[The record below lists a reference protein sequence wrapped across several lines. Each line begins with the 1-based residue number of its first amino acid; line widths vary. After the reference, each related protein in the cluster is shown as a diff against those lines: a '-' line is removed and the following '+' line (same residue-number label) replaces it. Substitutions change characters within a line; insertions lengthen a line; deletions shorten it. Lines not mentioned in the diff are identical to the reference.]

1 MRPCER
7 SQSKPFS
14 STILESQAESE
25 KPKTRRSRSFF
36 SKSHRE
42 QVALESTQ
50 AIESKQ
56 ITGDSKIVE
65 KNAENVFC
73 SQLVGGRI
81 FDEKAEL
88 CSGEQGDKTCGL
100 SPQGD
105 TNSLLYRKKP
115 TPEPSQAESLTT
127 QKLSAKTL
135 LTLGII
141 FNLCLLGVFKYTDFF
156 LENFN
161 LFSKL
166 LHLDFTIPLP
176 HILLPLALSFVTF
189 QQIAFL
195 VDCYKQSKVR
205 EETQRL
211 ESNVENHRESQSQ
224 HSLTQATLSTTTA
237 KEKRFILS
245 PLPLAQKRKATAF
258 LFYNQGESLAIS
270 TSSTQAAMGTT
281 AYHQSAFE
289 HHEAGE
295 NRCAFGVPNGLD
307 SANAESQKPMLDSN
321 KAKSPNEIPHINFL
335 DYCLFITFFPQ
346 LIAGPIVHHREMMPQ
361 FYKMSRRDS
370 ACSDKAGSLS
380 FACAIDA
387 QVLSPRK
394 SLRNPAFSSTIL
406 ESQTKN
412 KPTNDSRI
420 FTQEIQNVAKPQTEV
435 DSGSEAQNLHKQP
448 KDSRISKETSAIAER
463 YPLFCDEKSGL
474 SSDWQGSCLDGN
486 DRRQSR
492 RIADLSR
499 KAESTKKAESLHIIN
514 WEYIAKGLFIFSIG
528 LFKKVVIA
536 DSFAKWANTGFSAV
550 ENGAVL
556 NCLESWAVS
565 LSYTFQL
572 YFDFSGYCDMAIGLG
587 LLFGIVL
594 PINFNSPYKALN
606 IATFWRR
613 WHITLGRF
621 LKEYLYIPLG
631 GNQNIKR
638 VASLSKQ
645 SSKLESK
652 QPHSYRES
660 LLNNLLTLRNLFIV
674 AFLSGVWHG
683 SGWGFVIW
691 GSLHGMAMMVHRI
704 YMLMYKKLDSASLY
718 VRFMQTRIYIL
729 LCWILTFNFINIAW
743 VFFRAENVQ
752 GAINLLQGMFC
763 GEVVLPKS
771 LESKFG
777 ALSEWGVEFGVMWI
791 ANVVKFESSIFMVIF
806 LAAGFVITLF
816 LRNSCEIA
824 SNLRLRVYSTT
835 FCAILLSISLC
846 YIGGNDYSAFLYFNF

>member
-1 MRPCER
+1 M
-7 SQSKPFS
+7 KNAVFS
-14 STILESQAESE
+14 AKILESKSSSE
-25 KPKTRRSRSFF
+25 NY
-36 SKSHRE
+36 KSHRE

-65 KNAENVFC
+65 KNAENVFG

-81 FDEKAEL
+81 FLKKHRLTPSGIPCFDEKAGL

-115 TPEPSQAESLTT
+115 TPKPSQ
-127 QKLSAKTL
+127 AKTL

-141 FNLCLLGVFKYTDFF
+141 FNLFLLGIFKYTDFF

-161 LFSKL
+161 LFTKL
-166 LHLDFTIPLP
+166 LHLDFAIPLP

-195 VDCYKQSKVR
+195 VDCYKQAKER
-205 EETQRL
+205 EEAQRL
-211 ESNVENHRESQSQ
+211 ESNIEN
-224 HSLTQATLSTTTA
+224 
-237 KEKRFILS
+237 
-245 PLPLAQKRKATAF
+245 
-258 LFYNQGESLAIS
+258 
-270 TSSTQAAMGTT
+270 
-281 AYHQSAFE
+281 
-289 HHEAGE
+289 
-295 NRCAFGVPNGLD
+295 
-307 SANAESQKPMLDSN
+307 NAESKKPTPKTSEIQY
-321 KAKSPNEIPHINFL
+321 SNEIPHINFL

-370 ACSDKAGSLS
+370 ALGEQCGSVVDFCKGTNTK
-380 FACAIDA
+380 FANLYKNP
-387 QVLSPRK
+387 QSSHSPTAKQGIPLGDSRCFFRN
-394 SLRNPAFSSTIL
+394 LRIL
-406 ESQTKN
+406 EEEKQAQNLHKQPN
-412 KPTNDSRI
+412 NSRI
-420 FTQEIQNVAKPQTEV
+420 FTQEVQNVAKSQAEV

-448 KDSRISKETSAIAER
+448 KDSRI
-463 YPLFCDEKSGL
+463 CDEKTRRSRSFFSKSGL
-474 SSDWQGSCLDGN
+474 SSDWQGSYLDGN

-536 DSFAKWANTGFSAV
+536 DSFAKWANAGFGAV

-556 NCLESWAVS
+556 NCLESWATS
-565 LSYTFQL
+565 LSYTFEL

-594 PINFNSPYKALN
+594 PINFSSPYKALN
-606 IATFWRR
+606 IATFWRK

-631 GNQNIKR
+631 GNQNLAYR
-638 VASLSKQ
+638 QSRFYVA
-645 SSKLESK
+645 
-652 QPHSYRES
+652 
-660 LLNNLLTLRNLFIV
+660 LNNLLTLRNLFIV

-683 SGWGFVIW
+683 AGWGFVIW
-691 GSLHGMAMMVHRI
+691 GSLHGVAMVVHRI
-704 YMLMYKKLDSASLY
+704 YMLLYKKLDSKSGDSVLGSHSADFRDLETTADLKSSSAPKSPKNYESPTAIPRIREKESQAECEKSAQILESQINSPKIAQNKGWY
-718 VRFMQTRIYIL
+718 LRFMQTRIYIL

-743 VFFRAENVQ
+743 VFFRAENLQ
-752 GAINLLQGMFC
+752 GAVNLLKGMFF
-763 GEVVLPKS
+763 GEAVWLRLMDSGTVS
-771 LESKFG
+771 TNSIEV
-777 ALSEWGVEFGVMWI
+777 WGW
-791 ANVVKFESSIFMVIF
+791 IF
-806 LAAGFVITLF
+806 LAFILALACKNSIALSAHISKVRIIFAGVG
-816 LRNSCEIA
+816 
-824 SNLRLRVYSTT
+824 
-835 FCAILLSISLC
+835 CAICLLKI
-846 YIGGNDYSAFLYFNF
+846 IGDSGASSPFLYFNF